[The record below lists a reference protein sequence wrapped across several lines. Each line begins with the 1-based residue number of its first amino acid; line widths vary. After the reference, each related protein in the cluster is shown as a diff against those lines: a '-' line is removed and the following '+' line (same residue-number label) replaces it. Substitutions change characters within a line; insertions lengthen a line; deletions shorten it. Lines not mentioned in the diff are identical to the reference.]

1 LVPRY
6 YESLEFVHTETLL
19 DVVFGV
25 VIGLALTKLPG
36 HVRATMTDPRP
47 EVACPLLLLLSALIF
62 SAFYWLEVR
71 HFMNAQK
78 NFNEAISDAG
88 RALDDAVPLPLATF
102 LLGVLL
108 MMTLATGI
116 LKFAD
121 EGLFRAFV
129 LANLLFWLCDL
140 GGTIILKRSYVRFE
154 KEIRK
159 VMEEHRADHA
169 WFVGH
174 IVSRFFYLY
183 SGGNALIFAV
193 FLAADHWTD
202 GSIVFRVATAGG
214 LVAVTLLRHL
224 LWRSRAYSWWLQRA
238 LKLR

>member
-1 LVPRY
+1 
-6 YESLEFVHTETLL
+6 
-19 DVVFGV
+19 
-25 VIGLALTKLPG
+25 
-36 HVRATMTDPRP
+36 MTDPRP

-183 SGGNALIFAV
+183 SGGNAPLDRRVHRVSRRNGWRACRR
-193 FLAADHWTD
+193 D
-202 GSIVFRVATAGG
+202 VATTSPVAISRIL
-214 LVAVTLLRHL
+214 LVASGCPETQMR
-224 LWRSRAYSWWLQRA
+224 
-238 LKLR
+238 